1 MRHDEEHNGDACA
14 FCRERLPDYAAGYL
28 EGDERLSIERHLRTC
43 SLCSAELR
51 EWEAIRQVV
60 RATGGLPQPQRA
72 FADTWNELRA
82 QLAPADNTYD
92 RSHNGRVL
100 MEKMT
105 SPGTERSHQSPLG
118 SDSAAWPDVA
128 VDERGTGLRQ
138 AGGRARGFVAVA
150 AMVATVAALIAVL
163 FALAPGHRPGTSVGG
178 PVTSTNNERG
188 RWVDLTALDYN
199 PTFSANDVPAIAPT
213 NPSVVYE
220 TLAGNYQAHAAAT
233 MRRTDDGGKTWHTLP
248 LPVAADH
255 VGHLGVAVS
264 PLNARTVF
272 LDMFDVNAGDCP
284 ANRTQQNTE
293 AGGSNVFCWLQYTS
307 VDGGQHWATTNLPL
321 ANGTQAGMLT
331 ATNSVGGLSAIFAA
345 SLHAVGSRLYAGFNC
360 VVSSCTR
367 LVTSA
372 DGGLTWQF
380 ADEQIVTAG
389 GSTCDYTASVD
400 AKTLFAVTNAKSCW
414 LAEQSP
420 RILWRSSDAG
430 AHWTQVGA
438 LPTPNDRGMFLTDD
452 SASGKQLL
460 YAALPRTTGTS
471 TDKMGGKYPVFS
483 ADATD
488 LKVSADGGKTWESA
502 PSAGIPAGMQAGN
515 YGGGMVGMLG
525 TLSDGSVVVEFI
537 AKSAQDP
544 FAGGTLFAWKRGDT
558 AWRQIAPPLTQEIG
572 SMLAIPATDASQQD
586 TLYLVMVNRGG
597 SGPTD
602 DTFRFLRYVP

>member
-1 MRHDEEHNGDACA
+1 MRHDEEHDADACA

-28 EGDERLSIERHLRTC
+28 RGDEHLFVERHLRTC
-43 SLCSAELR
+43 TCCSAELR

-60 RATGGLPQPQRA
+60 RATDGALQPQRA
-72 FADTWNELRA
+72 FADAWSELRA
-82 QLAPADNTYD
+82 QLSPVDIALN
-92 RSHNGRVL
+92 RSPNGRVL

-105 SPGTERSHQSPLG
+105 SPGTDQSAMH
-118 SDSAAWPDVA
+118 SDGFGLPRTRLDEPARRRGHSGKRFRGLAAA
-128 VDERGTGLRQ
+128 
-138 AGGRARGFVAVA
+138 A

-163 FALAPGHRPGTSVGG
+163 IALAPGHRSGTSIGAHVTS
-178 PVTSTNNERG
+178 TSTNNERG

-199 PTFSANDVPAIAPT
+199 TTFSANDVPAIAPT

-220 TLAGNYQAHAAAT
+220 TEAGNYQAHAVAT

-255 VGHLGVAVS
+255 VGHLGAAVS

-272 LDMFDVNAGDCP
+272 LSVFDDNAGDCP

-293 AGGSNVFCWLQYTS
+293 AGGGNVYCWLQYTS
-307 VDGGQHWATTNLPL
+307 VDGGQHWTTTNLPL
-321 ANGTQAGMLT
+321 VNSTEAGVLT
-331 ATNSVGGLSAIFAA
+331 AANTTGGLIAIFAG
-345 SLHAVGSRLYAGFNC
+345 SLHAAGGKLYAGFNC
-360 VVSSCTR
+360 VISSCTR

-372 DGGLTWQF
+372 DGGLSWQF

-389 GSTCDYTASVD
+389 GSTCDYTASAD
-400 AKTLFAVTNAKSCW
+400 AKTFFAVTNAKSCW

-420 RILWRSSDAG
+420 RILWHSSDAG

-488 LKVSADGGKTWESA
+488 LKVSTDGGKTWESA
-502 PSAGIPAGMQAGN
+502 PSAGIPSGMQAGN
-515 YGGGMVGMLG
+515 YGGGMVGTLG
-525 TLSDGSVVVEFI
+525 TLHDGSVVVEFI

-558 AWRQIAPPLTQEIG
+558 KWRQIAPPLTQEIG
-572 SMLAIPATDASQQD
+572 SMLAIPAKDASQQD

-597 SGPTD
+597 SGPTN